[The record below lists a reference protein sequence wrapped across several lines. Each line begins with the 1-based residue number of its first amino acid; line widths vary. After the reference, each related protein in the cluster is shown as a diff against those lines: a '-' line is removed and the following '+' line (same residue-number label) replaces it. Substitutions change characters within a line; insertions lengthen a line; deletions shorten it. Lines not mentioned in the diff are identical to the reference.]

1 VDIVIAPD
9 KFKGTLGAPEAAE
22 AIARGVRD
30 VFPAASLTLR
40 PMADGG
46 EGTIDALLVAVGGRA
61 RPVKVHGALGDE
73 VDATIGYLDDARA
86 VVETAQAVG
95 FETLPQG
102 RRAPLAADS
111 FGVGELVREVI
122 ESGGVTSLIV
132 GIGGTASNDG
142 GAGAARAL
150 GYRFFDRAG
159 VELDPGGGALAD
171 LARIDDENV
180 HGGLSNLD
188 VRAATDVTNPLL
200 GENGATRV
208 FGPQK
213 GATRE
218 DLERLE
224 EGMSVLAERMRI
236 DLGQDVARRDGA
248 GAGGGL
254 GAGLMAFIG
263 ASVESG
269 FDLIADAAGLAR
281 ALRTADYAITG
292 EGRLDEQT
300 IGGKTPYGVA
310 QLAKAARV
318 PCLAVAGEVP
328 LAPRDLRGAGFTG
341 SASLIETVG
350 EERAWADTAGSI
362 TLATRKLLRAKSI
375 RTAPGRRDRTGA

>member
-9 KFKGTLGAPEAAE
+9 KFKGSLGAPEAAE